1 VSDDLRS
8 ALARHRAHRAWVRR
22 NYDPPA
28 GRVYRGEP
36 IMIDADEAA
45 DLLALADAYARTIP
59 RGGTMGDDELRLAA
73 ERLAESAEAWIGCQP
88 ADTFEQDTEDVEWW
102 KLESTVARGL
112 LARLPPAASEPMH
125 AGASD
130 VTHEFGPG
138 AYPAA
143 GLTDAELADAEKF
156 PGDQRTPTIRRLVA
170 EVRRLLAQ
178 VAGHCDRI
186 AAQSEILSRRAEGP
200 TLLDELFDPKPGT
213 VEKLAD
219 LLRSRP
225 ADPWRPI
232 STAPRD
238 GTRVLLWDEQGVEL
252 IGSYRPGSRWYTDRG
267 DVVKPTG
274 WMPLPPPPPA

>member
-1 VSDDLRS
+1 VSDDLRP

-28 GRVYRGEP
+28 GCVYRGGP
-36 IMIDADEAA
+36 ITIDADEAA
-45 DLLALADAYARTIP
+45 DLLTLADAYARTIP
-59 RGGTMGDDELRLAA
+59 KGGTMSD
-73 ERLAESAEAWIGCQP
+73 
-88 ADTFEQDTEDVEWW
+88 
-102 KLESTVARGL
+102 
-112 LARLPPAASEPMH
+112 EPMH
-125 AGASD
+125 AAASD

-156 PGDQRTPTIRRLVA
+156 PGDQPTPTIRRLVA